1 MYLTMNRF
9 RVRPG
14 QEAAFEAMWK
24 TRDSHLKSVP
34 GFVSFHLMRGEEVD
48 GATLYASHTLWT
60 DRDAFL
66 AWTKSEAFRQAHK
79 GCEIVGRHVRGPS
92 RSGMLR
98 QRAGDRGGVTPRS
111 DPLAAARH

>member
-1 MYLTMNRF
+1 MHLTMNRF

-14 QEAAFEAMWK
+14 QEAAFEAMWT

-66 AWTKSEAFRQAHK
+66 AWTKSEAFRQAH
-79 GCEIVGRHVRGPS
+79 RGAKS
-92 RSGMLR
+92 
-98 QRAGDRGGVTPRS
+98 S
-111 DPLAAARH
+111 DAMYEGPPVLECFDSVQAIEAE